1 MKVRVKL
8 NPQPVNVIYVS
19 SKMMDILTHA
29 QSRAISLH
37 HHLAAMY
44 VYSYACNHVIE
55 NADEILLGQHQL
67 TENDLE
73 EGMEVDLNMV
83 DDYGIDHM
91 PMIRHLK
98 LEFALIDEQKQNDIS
113 MKTLRLIRQRMMS
126 TSVGMPSCMPIC
138 LGQTWYFK
146 QNGLIGVKV
155 ISFITSNENVSTQ
168 CAKIPLVQWDMTW
181 EEVEKRRDDPQFAS
195 IVKHLEDAKLFNI
208 EFMLRVDNELFSIND
223 LMLNATKTGVAP
235 PTPEAVVSL
244 QLGRLSLN
252 VH

>member
-8 NPQPVNVIYVS
+8 NPQPVNLIYVS
-19 SKMMDILTHA
+19 PKLMDILTHA
-29 QSRAISLH
+29 QARVISLYD
-37 HHLAAMY
+37 HLVATY
-44 VYSYACNHVIE
+44 VYSYACNHAIE
-55 NADEILLGQHQL
+55 NADEILLCQHQL
-67 TENDLE
+67 TENNLE
-73 EGMEVDLNMV
+73 EGMEVDLIMIG
-83 DDYGIDHM
+83 DDDM
-91 PMIRHLK
+91 DRVPMIRHLK
-98 LEFALIDEQKQNDIS
+98 LEFTLVDEQKQNDIS
-113 MKTLRLIRQRMMS
+113 METLRLIRHRMMS
-126 TSVGMPSCMPIC
+126 TPTGIPSCMPLC

-146 QNGLIGVKV
+146 QNGLIGVRV
-155 ISFITSNENVSTQ
+155 LSFITSNENVYTS

-181 EEVEKRRDDPQFAS
+181 EEVEKRCDDPQFAS